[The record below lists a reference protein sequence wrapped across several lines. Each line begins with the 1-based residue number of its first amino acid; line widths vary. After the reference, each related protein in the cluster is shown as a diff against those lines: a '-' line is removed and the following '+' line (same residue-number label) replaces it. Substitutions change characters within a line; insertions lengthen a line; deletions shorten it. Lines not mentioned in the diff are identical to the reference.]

1 MAFVPDVSSTAEHAQ
16 QRFFVVHPRGLMAR
30 LEGAEVVLPNPDDF
44 DALGLSLDDAHRFGT
59 LDDSDLFVI
68 PFAGEVPA
76 PFELVALRALAGLLD
91 QVLFGVMGHA
101 MHTADWLST
110 SRFCGRCGARTER
123 VASERC
129 MACPACGLHLYPRIS
144 PAIITLVRK
153 GDLALLASN
162 ANFPGAFYSTL
173 AGFAEIGESL
183 EETLIREVRE
193 EAGIAVT
200 NVRYFGSQ
208 PWPFPNSL
216 MIAFTAD
223 WQAGEIAID
232 PRELSDAKWFS
243 ADALPPVP
251 PSISIARQ
259 LIDAWVAEVQAKSV
273 KRSDSES
280 STS

>member
-1 MAFVPDVSSTAEHAQ
+1 MAFVPDISSTPEHGQ
-16 QRFFVVHPRGLMAR
+16 QRFFVVHPRGLVAR
-30 LEGAEVVLPNPDDF
+30 LDGAQVVLPNVEDF
-44 DALGLSLDDAHRFGT
+44 DALGLTLGEAHRFGT
-59 LDDSDLFVI
+59 LDDSDVFVI

-76 PFELVALRALAGLLD
+76 PFEILALRALASLLGE
-91 QVLFGVMGHA
+91 VLFGVVGHA

-153 GDLALLASN
+153 GDHALLASN
-162 ANFPGAFYSTL
+162 AKFPGAFYSTL

-183 EETLIREVRE
+183 EETLVREVRE

-223 WQAGEIAID
+223 WHAGEITID
-232 PRELSDAKWFS
+232 PRELSDAQWFS

-251 PSISIARQ
+251 PPISIARQ
-259 LIDAWVAEVQAKSV
+259 LIDAWVVEVQAQ
-273 KRSDSES
+273 RAR
-280 STS
+280 